1 MGRGWWWYVLYGGL
15 ALLGIVA
22 QLRARSRGP
31 RTMRQQ
37 WGSPVPAGAAV
48 R

>member
-1 MGRGWWWYVLYGGL
+1 MSGGWWWYVLYGGL

-22 QLRARSRGP
+22 QLRALSGGP
-31 RTMRQQ
+31 RSMRQQ
-37 WGSPVPAGAAV
+37 WGSSVPAGAAV